1 MRQTRIKIEKLGS
14 IIIVILLFSACN
26 PINTAKDYPI
36 HPVAFTDVNIDDH
49 FWSPRLE
56 TNRKVTIP
64 YCFQRCEETGRI
76 DNFAIAGGLLEG
88 DYKGA
93 RYNDSDVYKVIEGA
107 AYSLSVHPDP
117 ELEKYL
123 DDLIAKIA
131 AAQEE
136 DGYLSTPRTIIKTGL
151 ADRFNGMYGNDERW
165 SRCDHGHE
173 LYCVGHMYEA
183 AVAHFLATGKQTLLD
198 VAIRNADLIC
208 SVFGPDKIRN
218 VPGHEE
224 IEIGLVKLYRITGD
238 EKYLDMAKF
247 FIDER
252 GHHNDREQHVY
263 KDDGFHCQDHKPI
276 IEQTEPVG
284 HVVRALY
291 LYSGVADIAAIT
303 GDTSYL
309 KPLNNI
315 WDNIVGKK
323 LYLTGNMGV
332 RDYHEGF
339 GENYML
345 PNQKAYCETCAGIG
359 NAFWNHRMFLLSG
372 DSKYLDILERDL
384 YNGILSGV
392 SLEGNTFFYPNP
404 LASDGKYKRSPWFTT
419 ACCPTN
425 IARFMPSIP
434 GYIYAQKGNELFVNL
449 FIAGNASILLP
460 DNLVNLQQE
469 TEYPWDGLVK
479 LIVNPQKTDEFAVN
493 IRIPGWSQ
501 NQVVPSDLYTYM
513 DNSEEK
519 VTLSVNGESIEI
531 EINNGFARIKREWKK
546 GDLIKMN
553 LPMSIRYIS
562 AHSNVTE
569 NAGKVALER
578 GPVVFCAEGIDNGG
592 KALQLTVPEKQNLS
606 IQYNPHLLNGVVVI
620 TDQHKDFMAIPYYAW
635 AHRGTSEMAV
645 WLNQESNLI
654 ND

>member
-1 MRQTRIKIEKLGS
+1 MRFF
-14 IIIVILLFSACN
+14 IIVICLPLLLLINACHSAG
-26 PINTAKDYPI
+26 TKKDYPI
-36 HPVAFTDVNIDDH
+36 HPVAFTDVSIDDN

-76 DNFAIAGGLLEG
+76 DNFAIAGGLMEG
-88 DYKGA
+88 EYEGA
-93 RYNDSDVYKVIEGA
+93 RFNDSDVYKVIEGA

-117 ELEKYL
+117 ALETYL

-173 LYCVGHMYEA
+173 LYCVGHLYEA
-183 AVAHFLATGKQTLLD
+183 AVAHYLATGKRTLLE
-198 VAIRNADLIC
+198 VALRNADLIC
-208 SVFGPDKIRN
+208 SEFGPGKIRN

-224 IEIGLVKLYRITGD
+224 IEIGLVKLYRITGA
-238 EKYLDMAKF
+238 ERYLNTARF

-252 GHHNDREQHVY
+252 GHYNGREPHGYKNDD
-263 KDDGFHCQDHKPI
+263 KHCQDHKPV

-303 GDTSYL
+303 GDSSYL
-309 KPLNNI
+309 KPLNTI
-315 WDNIVGKK
+315 WNNIVGKK

-332 RDYHEGF
+332 QDYHEGF
-339 GENYML
+339 GEDYML
-345 PNQKAYCETCAGIG
+345 PNLKAYNETCAGIG
-359 NAFWNHRMFLLSG
+359 NAMWNHRMFLLSG

-404 LASDGKYKRSPWFTT
+404 LASEGEYRRSPWFHC

-434 GYIYAQKGNELFVNL
+434 GYVYAHRGDAVYVNL
-449 FIAGNASILLP
+449 FIAGTGLINLP
-460 DNLVNLQQE
+460 GNPVNLKQE
-469 TEYPWDGLVK
+469 TEYPWEGMVRITVD
-479 LIVNPQKTDEFAVN
+479 PQKSDEFGIN

-501 NQVVPSDLYTYM
+501 NRVVPSDLYTYM
-513 DNSEEK
+513 DRNEDQ
-519 VTLSVNGESIEI
+519 VTLTVNGGKVEI
-531 EINNGFARIKREWKK
+531 ELENGFAGIRRVWEK
-546 GDLIKMN
+546 GDLIEMH
-553 LPMSIRYIS
+553 LPMSIRNVS
-562 AHSNVTE
+562 AHAGVKE
-569 NAGKVALER
+569 DQGKVALER
-578 GPVVFCAEGIDNGG
+578 GPIVYCAEGIDNNG
-592 KALQLTVPEKQNLS
+592 KALQLTLPEQRDLS
-606 IQYNPHLLNGVVVI
+606 VQYLPELLNGVAVI
-620 TDQHKDFMAIPYYAW
+620 SDHQNEFMAIPYFAW
-635 AHRGTSEMAV
+635 AHRGDSEMAV
-645 WLNQESNLI
+645 WLNADRN
-654 ND
+654 